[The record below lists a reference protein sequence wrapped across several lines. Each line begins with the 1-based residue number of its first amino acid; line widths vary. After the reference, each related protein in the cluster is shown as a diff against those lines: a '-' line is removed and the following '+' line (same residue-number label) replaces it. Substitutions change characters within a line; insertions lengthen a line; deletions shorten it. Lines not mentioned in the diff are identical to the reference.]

1 MSCPMLV
8 EATSSTTIE
17 DDLYTF
23 KEEPSSPESGG
34 SLELQYAA
42 DSASSG
48 GVGKVAVPCKVC
60 GDKASGYHYGVTSC
74 EGCKGFFRR
83 SIQKQIEYRCL
94 RDGKCLVIR
103 LNRNRCQFCR
113 FKKCLAVGMSRE
125 SVRYGR
131 VPKRTREATTTEP
144 SQDLPKNLVA
154 VSSLDDMEED
164 FRDDVVR
171 EVVRLVNAAHRNN
184 CLYEEED
191 ARRASPREGVH
202 PSTSDMSGPSTSG
215 TSSNSLPANFLAGSE
230 TVTSHAI
237 GSAVNNAICTAIITA
252 VETAFGNPGLNV
264 CPITRHRLGN
274 GVCPGTV
281 ECAQNSACPALT
293 LARLHAMEC
302 GGYEEP
308 VAEGTSA
315 GSSSAM
321 AGRSVEGV
329 GTSSGVV
336 VRLIELPMDPN
347 SDGTEMRRQLWHNVG
362 VRMTPA
368 IQQVVEFA
376 KRLPGFQVLPQDDQI
391 ILIKQGF
398 FEIWLT
404 RVAQNSTAECISFDD
419 GAAITRRQLVLMYDH
434 HFANAVLTYV
444 WNLNKI
450 CPTEQELAQYT
461 STLLLWPHRNGLSDP
476 ETISGLAGAINDA
489 FNSIDRPVPGSEAE
503 GRKNAFKSLAN
514 DVRVIGVR
522 HNELLGWC
530 REHWDYLV
538 LPDLFAEIFDIP
550 KTEAEDLERRHQLR
564 NMPSLA

>member
-1 MSCPMLV
+1 MRPAPAAYARLCPGHEPDMDV
-8 EATSSTTIE
+8 WSGRAAAPCVRATSRLNTAAG
-17 DDLYTF
+17 DTF
-23 KEEPSSPESGG
+23 PIFYKDSPPQPKQ
-34 SLELQYAA
+34 ELQYAA

-125 SVRYGR
+125 
-131 VPKRTREATTTEP
+131 
-144 SQDLPKNLVA
+144 
-154 VSSLDDMEED
+154 
-164 FRDDVVR
+164 
-171 EVVRLVNAAHRNN
+171 
-184 CLYEEED
+184 C
-191 ARRASPREGVH
+191 VH